1 MVWVMVAQVK
11 TAAFWGLDA
20 QSVDVQVLIAG
31 GLPHFQIVGLPDKAV
46 AESKERIRGA
56 LQAIG
61 LSLPPKRI
69 TVNLVPADL
78 LKEGSHFD
86 LPIALGL
93 LIAMGTVPQAAID
106 PYLTMGELGLDGRV
120 LPVSG
125 VLSASL
131 HAAAQELHF
140 LGPAD
145 QADEAIWAHPP
156 PQDAQGEAGT
166 DVIPATSLLSVINH
180 LNAIQPLTPAT
191 MPTRRLANADD
202 DQPSF
207 NQPDLK
213 DIRGQET
220 AKRALEIAASGGHN
234 LLMIGPPGSGKSMLA
249 ERLPGIL
256 PPLTAAEALDVTMVQ
271 SVGGLLGDRKLALD
285 RPYRAPH
292 HSASLAALTG
302 GGQKA
307 KPGEVTLAHHGVLFL
322 DELPEFSRAALDALR
337 QPMET
342 GTVTVAR
349 ANAHITYPAQFQLVA
364 AMNPCR
370 CGYLGD
376 ANRACR
382 KAPLC
387 GEDYQARVSG
397 PIYDRMDLIIEVPS
411 INALDLALPPSK
423 ESSSD
428 VRARVEQTHRRQRQ
442 HNHGTLNGRLGG
454 ETLEERTKL
463 GAAAHALMTEA
474 ATSFQLSARGYYR
487 ILRVARTIADM
498 AQSVS
503 IERSHL
509 AEAIAYRTI
518 PKAR

>member
-1 MVWVMVAQVK
+1 MVAQVK

-93 LIAMGTVPQAAID
+93 LIAMGTVLQAAMD

-140 LGPAD
+140 LGPAV
-145 QADEAIWAHPP
+145 QADEAVWAHPKP
-156 PQDAQGEAGT
+156 ESHDVTNGT

-180 LNAIQPLTPAT
+180 LNAIQPLTPASLPDRHLPHT
-191 MPTRRLANADD
+191 SPG
-202 DQPSF
+202 SSY
-207 NQPDLK
+207 PDLK

-256 PPLTAAEALDVTMVQ
+256 PPLTASEALDVTMVQ
-271 SVGGLLGDRKLALD
+271 SAGGLLGDRKLALD

-302 GGQKA
+302 AGKGPNLEKSPWRIMA
-307 KPGEVTLAHHGVLFL
+307 FY
-322 DELPEFSRAALDALR
+322 FS
-337 QPMET
+337 MS
-342 GTVTVAR
+342 
-349 ANAHITYPAQFQLVA
+349 
-364 AMNPCR
+364 C
-370 CGYLGD
+370 
-376 ANRACR
+376 
-382 KAPLC
+382 
-387 GEDYQARVSG
+387 
-397 PIYDRMDLIIEVPS
+397 PS
-411 INALDLALPPSK
+411 SA
-423 ESSSD
+423 E
-428 VRARVEQTHRRQRQ
+428 RRL
-442 HNHGTLNGRLGG
+442 T
-454 ETLEERTKL
+454 
-463 GAAAHALMTEA
+463 
-474 ATSFQLSARGYYR
+474 
-487 ILRVARTIADM
+487 
-498 AQSVS
+498 
-503 IERSHL
+503 
-509 AEAIAYRTI
+509 
-518 PKAR
+518 P